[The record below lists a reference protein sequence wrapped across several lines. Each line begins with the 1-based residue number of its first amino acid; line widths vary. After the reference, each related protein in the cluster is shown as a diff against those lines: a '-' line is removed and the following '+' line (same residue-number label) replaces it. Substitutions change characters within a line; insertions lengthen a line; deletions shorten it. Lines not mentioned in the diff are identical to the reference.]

1 MTDEKLDNPLETP
14 RTMTKEEEEEWE
26 VMVRQRRSRGGGFYG
41 GMPPHPSTLE
51 SDFVTRSSGLSEP
64 HSTKTFEKISS
75 HSNRFCIGYAD
86 TIGRRP
92 TMEDEI
98 RIMGQVRGE
107 DEDFVAIFDGH
118 GGREVAQYAA
128 TNLHGIVA
136 KKLKELTNVEAS
148 LKSAFLELNDGVK
161 GQNLTGGTTAL
172 VALLSKTKVYIANA
186 GDSRAVLLRDNT
198 TVRVTTDHK
207 PDIPEEQSRIE
218 KSGGMVTKITN
229 KQGKTI
235 SRVNGMLAVSRALG
249 DIFLQP
255 FVTAEPEVFQFD
267 LANNNK
273 VLILACDGVWDVL
286 SDEETTEIANNEPNP
301 ELAAVK
307 IRDAALA
314 KGSAD
319 NISVIVVRFPPVVG
333 PASNQ
338 EATPS
343 SPPFVGG
350 CKGPDPLPL

>member
-1 MTDEKLDNPLETP
+1 M
-14 RTMTKEEEEEWE
+14 
-26 VMVRQRRSRGGGFYG
+26 
-41 GMPPHPSTLE
+41 
-51 SDFVTRSSGLSEP
+51 
-64 HSTKTFEKISS
+64 
-75 HSNRFCIGYAD
+75 
-86 TIGRRP
+86 
-92 TMEDEI
+92 
-98 RIMGQVRGE
+98 
-107 DEDFVAIFDGH
+107 
-118 GGREVAQYAA
+118 
-128 TNLHGIVA
+128 
-136 KKLKELTNVEAS
+136 
-148 LKSAFLELNDGVK
+148 
-161 GQNLTGGTTAL
+161 
-172 VALLSKTKVYIANA
+172 YIANA

-198 TVRVTTDHK
+198 TVRVTVDHK
-207 PDIPEEQSRIE
+207 PDIPEEQVRIE
-218 KSGGMVTKITN
+218 KSGGVVTKVTN

-255 FVTAEPEVFQFD
+255 YVTSEPEVFQFE
-267 LANNNK
+267 LNNNNK

-286 SDEETTEIANNEPNP
+286 SDEETTEIASSEVNP
-301 ELAAVK
+301 EMAAVK

-350 CKGPDPLPL
+350 CKV